1 MYFHN
6 LNITGSWAEAKQV
19 GGYHYAVSQQAAK
32 APEWIGFGPMFRKVK
47 VKVVHG
53 VTQGG
58 LKYLNFY
65 VKKLG
70 QVGLAVGGLLGEDD
84 HKAVSTPSGHCGLLL
99 SMAQSADI
107 HDRLVASVAAAS
119 FD

>member
-1 MYFHN
+1 MYFQE
-6 LNITGSWAEAKQV
+6 LNITGSWAEAKQG
-19 GGYHYAVSQQAAK
+19 GGYHYVVKQQATK
-32 APEWIGFGPMFRKVK
+32 SSEWLPFGPMFREVK

-58 LKYLNFY
+58 LEYLNFY

-84 HKAVSTPSGHCGLLL
+84 HKAVSTPSGHCGLHL

-107 HDRLVASVAAAS
+107 HGRLVTSVAAAS